1 MITKIINTPIVNE
14 VLKFSPTKVL
24 SILVGIVSFKFYTHI
39 FSANEYGIYNLI
51 ISSFSLITVFS
62 TGWIGY
68 VLIRYFEKHKKEDT
82 LNDFLSTI
90 TTVLTIVIMALFIVG
105 TPILFI
111 IFDGIILYFFAFLSL
126 PLTMITSLL
135 VTYYQLNQD
144 VKRYNSINIL
154 SSIGIFALF
163 YLFFVSS
170 NLRLTGFFL
179 STVII
184 NLGLLLIAYFDFKGK
199 NLRFHINKA
208 YLIEYLHYGLPQVGT
223 GIGVVL
229 LSVISRYFINYYN
242 GADDV
247 GVFSAA
253 FKFGELSILLPL
265 GIFTSIFA
273 PYVYR
278 EFEINGK
285 DKAYAS
291 ILKYK
296 ILYIVIFGPIF
307 ILLYIYPKLPM
318 ILLGGNFENS
328 LSLIPVIC
336 LGNFI
341 FGYAQFL
348 ALYSQIDYKP
358 LVVTLAILGTSLVS
372 LLLNFVLIPLYG
384 IAGSAYSMLISYV
397 LYIGFIIVF
406 SKINIT
412 SIPLRSFSAL
422 IITALTYSYI
432 SNSINVSAMDLWLK
446 IIFGASI
453 WIFLFLA
460 IGLFKQFKRSFF
472 FRYL

>member
-14 VLKFSPTKVL
+14 ILKFSPTKVI
-24 SILVGIVSFKFYTHI
+24 SIVVGIGAFKIYTNI

-68 VLIRYFEKHKKEDT
+68 VLTRYFEKQKKENT
-82 LNDFLSTI
+82 LNEFLSTI
-90 TTVLTIVIMALFIVG
+90 ITVLTIVILVLFLIG

-111 IFDGIILYFFAFLSL
+111 FFDDIKLYFLAFLSL

-144 VKRYNSINIL
+144 VKRYNIINIL
-154 SSIGIFALF
+154 SSIGILAFF
-163 YLFFVSS
+163 YLTYATN
-170 NLRLTGFFL
+170 NLRLPGFFL
-179 STVII
+179 STIII
-184 NLGLLLIAYFDFKGK
+184 NTGILLIAYFDFKGK
-199 NLRFHINKA
+199 DLRFHINKE

-229 LSVISRYFINYYN
+229 LSVTSRYFISYYN
-242 GADDV
+242 GAEDV

-273 PYVYR
+273 PYLYK

-285 DKAYAS
+285 EKAYEY
-291 ILKYK
+291 ILRYK
-296 ILYIVIFGPIF
+296 ILYILIFGPIF
-307 ILLYIYPKLPM
+307 ILLYIFPNLPM
-318 ILLGGNFENS
+318 TLLGENFENS

-336 LGNFI
+336 LSNFI

-348 ALYSQIDYKP
+348 ALYSQIDFKP
-358 LVVTLAILGTSLVS
+358 LVITLAILGTSLIN
-372 LLLNFVLIPLYG
+372 LLLNFFLIPLYG
-384 IAGSAYSMLISYV
+384 ISGAAYSTLISYMV
-397 LYIGFIIVF
+397 YIILIIVL
-406 SKINIT
+406 SKINIA
-412 SIPLRSFSAL
+412 SIPFKSFFAL
-422 IITALTYSYI
+422 IITGLTYGFI
-432 SNSINVSAMDLWLK
+432 SNAINLFEIHQLFK
-446 IIFGASI
+446 ISFGASI

-460 IGLFKQFKRSFF
+460 LLLFKQFKQSLF
-472 FRYL
+472 

>member
-1 MITKIINTPIVNE
+1 MLTKIFNSPILNE
-14 VLKFSPTKVL
+14 VIKFSPTKIV
-24 SILVGIVSFKFYTHI
+24 SILVGILSFKFYTHI
-39 FSANEYGIYNLI
+39 FTANEYGIYNLI
-51 ISSFSLITVFS
+51 ISSFSLITVFL

-68 VLIRYFEKHKKEDT
+68 VLIRYFEKHKKEGT
-82 LNDFLSTI
+82 LFNFLSTI
-90 TTVLTIVIMALFIVG
+90 VTALIIIILVLFVVG
-105 TPILFI
+105 IPILLI

-144 VKRYNSINIL
+144 IKRYNSINIS
-154 SSIGIFALF
+154 SSIGIISLF
-163 YLFFVSS
+163 YLFFEFF

-184 NLGLLLIAYFDFKGK
+184 NLGLLITAYFDFKGQ
-199 NLRFHINKA
+199 NLRFHINKS
-208 YLIEYLHYGLPQVGT
+208 YLIEYLHFGLPQVGT
-223 GIGVVL
+223 GIGVVF
-229 LSVISRYFINYYN
+229 LSVISRYFISYYN
-242 GADDV
+242 GAEDV

-265 GIFTSIFA
+265 GLFTSIFA

-285 DKAYAS
+285 KQAYAA
-291 ILKYK
+291 ILRYQ
-296 ILYIVIFGPIF
+296 ILYIIIFGPIF
-307 ILLYIYPKLPM
+307 ILLYIFPKLPM

-341 FGYAQFL
+341 FGYSQFL
-348 ALYSQIDYKP
+348 AFYSQIDYKP
-358 LVVTLAILGTSLVS
+358 IVITFAILGTSIVS
-372 LLLNFVLIPLYG
+372 LILNFVLIPLYG
-384 IAGSAYSMLISYV
+384 NAGAAYSILISYV

-406 SKINIT
+406 SRINIT
-412 SIPLRSFSAL
+412 SIPIRSFSAL
-422 IITALTYSYI
+422 IITALTYRYFFNTI
-432 SNSINVSAMDLWLK
+432 INVSEMAPWFK

-453 WIFLFLA
+453 WIFLYLI
-460 IGLFKQFKRSFF
+460 IGLFKQVKISLFSK
-472 FRYL
+472 